1 MAVRRAQAFQ
11 VYKRLGLVVAV
22 AGFCIYAV
30 VNLTGPQGIPALF
43 AKWKELRE
51 IEATNARLASDV
63 SDRREKVRILRESA
77 EAREFEIRKKLQK
90 LREGEKLYQVPDPE
104 PPASEPHRN

>member
-1 MAVRRAQAFQ
+1 MAVRRSQAIQ
-11 VYKRLGLVVAV
+11 VYKRLGLVLAV

-30 VNLTGPQGIPALF
+30 VNLTGPQGIPALL

-51 IEATNARLASDV
+51 IEATNARLVSEV
-63 SDRREKVRILRESA
+63 SDRRDKVRILRESA

-104 PPASEPHRN
+104 PPASEPHPN

>member
-1 MAVRRAQAFQ
+1 MAVRRSQAIQ

-30 VNLTGPQGIPALF
+30 VNLTGPQGIEALL
-43 AKWKELRE
+43 AKWRELRE

-104 PPASEPHRN
+104 PPASDQHPN

>member
-1 MAVRRAQAFQ
+1 MAVRRAQALQ

-22 AGFCIYAV
+22 AGFGIYAV

-63 SDRREKVRILRESA
+63 GDRREKVRILRESA

>member
-1 MAVRRAQAFQ
+1 MAVRRAQALQ

>member
-30 VNLTGPQGIPALF
+30 VNLTGPQGIPALL

-51 IEATNARLASDV
+51 IEATNARLVSDV

>member
-1 MAVRRAQAFQ
+1 MAVRRAQALQ

-104 PPASEPHRN
+104 PPVSEPHRN

>member
-51 IEATNARLASDV
+51 IEATNARLVSDV

-104 PPASEPHRN
+104 PPATEPHRN

>member
-30 VNLTGPQGIPALF
+30 VNLTGPQGIPALL

-51 IEATNARLASDV
+51 IEATNARLVSDV

-90 LREGEKLYQVPDPE
+90 LRPGEKLYQVPDPE
-104 PPASEPHRN
+104 PAAPGQQPN

>member
-1 MAVRRAQAFQ
+1 MAVRRAQALQ

-22 AGFCIYAV
+22 AVFCIYAV

-63 SDRREKVRILRESA
+63 SDRRGEGPDSSRKRRGPGVRNPQETA
-77 EAREFEIRKKLQK
+77 EAAG
-90 LREGEKLYQVPDPE
+90 GEKLYQVPDPE